1 MHILYT
7 GPISLEILSRDLGV
21 GDVASDPDC
30 RFDLGAHLAVEF
42 RRRGHRV
49 TVLKLTTLVDAPRE
63 MAVDGFAVRL
73 FPARPS
79 RAQYRGFYHREVK
92 ILSSAIREAKPDV
105 VFANWPYE
113 FARAGLVSGFPT
125 LVVAHDSPWRILWT
139 MRDKARLLRTF
150 YSQFLVM
157 PRTRYM
163 TGVSPY
169 ILDDVRRLCLYR
181 RKMRCIPNAVSRPL
195 PAVCAKEIR
204 AEARTILC
212 VSEWGRRKNVTA
224 LLRAFVLLRER
235 HPNWRLVVCGR
246 HLGRGEAAEQF
257 MAEQGLP
264 TDGVEFRGF
273 QTREQLD
280 AALAQEADVFCS
292 PTIEESFGLVF
303 IEAMAQ
309 GVPCVGG
316 ERSGAVPWVMGEGG
330 VTCDVTRP
338 ERLAGCLEKVMLD
351 EGLRTRLSAG
361 GFARVKSE
369 FSLDTCVDRYLDTLQ
384 CVANG
389 GEGW

>member
-7 GPISLEILSRDLGV
+7 GPISLEILSRELGV
-21 GDVASDPDC
+21 GNVSFDPDC
-30 RFDLGAHLAVEF
+30 RFDLGARLAVEF

-49 TVLKLTTLVDAPRE
+49 TVLKMTGLVDAPRE
-63 MAVDGFAVRL
+63 LSVDGFAVRL

-79 RAQYRGFYHREVK
+79 RAQYRGFYRHEVK
-92 ILSSAIREAKPDV
+92 VLSSAIREAKPDV

-169 ILDDVRRLCLYR
+169 ILDDIRRLCLYR
-181 RKMRCIPNAVSRPL
+181 RKMRCIPNAVSDPL
-195 PAVCAKEIR
+195 PAVCAKEVR
-204 AEARTILC
+204 AESRTILA

-224 LLRAFVLLRER
+224 LLRAFVPLRSR
-235 HPNWRLVVCGR
+235 HPDWRLVVCGR
-246 HLGRGEAAEQF
+246 NLGRGEEAVRF
-257 MAEQGLP
+257 MAERGLP
-264 TDGVEFRGF
+264 TDGIEFRGF
-273 QTREQLD
+273 QTREALD
-280 AALAQEADVFCS
+280 RALAQEADVFCS

-338 ERLAGCLEKVMLD
+338 ERLAECLERVMLD
-351 EGLRTRLSAG
+351 ADLRRRLGAA
-361 GFARVKSE
+361 GFARVKAE
-369 FSLDTCVDRYLDTLQ
+369 FSLDACVDRYLDALQ

-389 GEGW
+389 GRGW

>member
-7 GPISLEILSRDLGV
+7 GPISLDILSRELGV
-21 GDVASDPDC
+21 GDVAFDPAC

-49 TVLKLTTLVDAPRE
+49 TVLHLTTLVDAPRE

-79 RAQYRGFYHREVK
+79 RAQYRGFYRREVK
-92 ILSSAIREAKPDV
+92 VLSSAIREAKPDV

-246 HLGRGEAAEQF
+246 HLGRGEEAEQF
-257 MAEQGLP
+257 MAERGLP
-264 TDGVEFRGF
+264 TDGIEFRGF

-338 ERLAGCLEKVMLD
+338 ERLAECLEKVMLD

-369 FSLDTCVDRYLDTLQ
+369 FSLDTCVDRYLDALQ

-389 GEGW
+389 GAGW